1 MRLEMENSD
10 SSVSSA
16 DRGMRMGGGKIL
28 LGAVLLLALVGL
40 AVAGCQADTEET
52 ASGDNSSRET
62 LSEEDSAVSSSPQVL
77 SGENSSAPSS
87 TLNSI
92 TTTGRETTLA
102 SPDEAVIYVTVETRG
117 EEAAAAVDENAR
129 QMKEVITRLE
139 QEEVPEEAI
148 QTSNVTVHP
157 EGRHDPD
164 TGRLIPEGY
173 RARNTVE
180 VTLTD
185 LERVGDIYSA
195 AVEAGAN
202 NVRGP
207 EWRLADDSAAVR
219 DALKKAARVAR
230 TKAEALAEAEG
241 AQVGD
246 ALVIRE
252 ESASVP
258 PMYFEPTMGM
268 AADAARVESV
278 PVNPQDLQ
286 VRASV
291 TVTFRLQH

>member
-1 MRLEMENSD
+1 
-10 SSVSSA
+10 
-16 DRGMRMGGGKIL
+16 MGGGKIL
-28 LGAVLLLALVGL
+28 LGAVLLLALVGV
-40 AVAGCQADTEET
+40 AGAGCQADTEET
-52 ASGDNSSRET
+52 ASGDKSSQET

-77 SGENSSAPSS
+77 SEGNSSAPFS
-87 TLNSI
+87 TVNSI

-157 EGRHDPD
+157 EGRNDPD
-164 TGRLIPEGY
+164 TGRFIPEGY
-173 RARNTVE
+173 RARNTVQ

-202 NVRGP
+202 NVQGP

-241 AQVGD
+241 VQVGD
-246 ALVIRE
+246 VLVMRE

-258 PMYFEPTMGM
+258 PMYFETTMGM
-268 AADAARVESV
+268 AADAERVQSV